1 MVKSRTLNH
10 VQYDKMFVTGFYY
23 SLSLEISM
31 HYAQCT
37 IPYHVLACYMPQV
50 GIPLSYLIAHI
61 YNLQELSVLINSYGL
76 SVMKTYSMQERVT
89 VPNL

>member
-31 HYAQCT
+31 HYALCT
-37 IPYHVLACYMPQV
+37 MHYSLSCPSLLHASGWDSIVIPDS
-50 GIPLSYLIAHI
+50 SYIQFARI
-61 YNLQELSVLINSYGL
+61 EC
-76 SVMKTYSMQERVT
+76 
-89 VPNL
+89 PN